1 MSKTVYV
8 EARKDE
14 KPDAIL
20 CEHPDCETY
29 YEGEAGTQH
38 VEQYPTHVVTPLRL
52 EVR

>member
-20 CEHPDCETY
+20 CEHCESFF
-29 YEGEAGTQH
+29 EGEKADQH
-38 VEQYPTHVVTPLRL
+38 IKNEPTHITTPLKL
-52 EVR
+52 EIG